1 MPQRSSSPDMRE
13 KTLKFVVTFHTTADA
28 IAMERCCLERGI
40 PGRIIPLPTVI
51 SADCGMCWAAPPE
64 AEEAIENG
72 LKQSGLRCAGT
83 YLLLL

>member
-64 AEEAIENG
+64 AEEAI
-72 LKQSGLRCAGT
+72 
-83 YLLLL
+83 